1 MSGTVLSINSSKQRG
16 TNKYPIEEGFFKEG
30 FGLEG
35 DGHGGDWHRQV
46 SVFDVSS
53 LDKIPDDERRICEST
68 YSENITIKG
77 MMIHILP
84 IGTRLKIGE
93 AIFEVTQIGKPFERD
108 PSTHTPREVI
118 MHVEGVFVIVIK
130 SGYVRVGDMVS
141 LVDES

>member
-1 MSGTVLSINSSKQRG
+1 MSGIVLSINSSEQRG
-16 TNKYPIEEGFFKEG
+16 TNKYPIEEGYFKEG

-53 LDKIPDDERRICEST
+53 LDRISDDERKICEST
-68 YSENITIKG
+68 YSENITSKG
-77 MMIHILP
+77 MIIHTLP
-84 IGTRLKIGE
+84 IGTRLEIGE
-93 AIFEVTQIGKPFERD
+93 AIFEVTQIGKPFERN

-118 MHVEGVFVIVIK
+118 MHDEGVFVIVIK

-141 LVDES
+141 LVAES